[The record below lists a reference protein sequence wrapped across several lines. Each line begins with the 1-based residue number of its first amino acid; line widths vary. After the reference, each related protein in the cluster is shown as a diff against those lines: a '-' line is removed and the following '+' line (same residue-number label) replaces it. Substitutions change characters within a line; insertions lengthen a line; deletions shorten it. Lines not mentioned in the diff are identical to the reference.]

1 MAKLTKQIIF
11 DILDAIPEL
20 WDTVELKTDVLI
32 GHGYIPV
39 KSRDPREPKRTHKV
53 KVERALRDLFARRF
67 SRQLEQLRYGNY
79 IQYKAKKKPIPPPLP
94 PWEEE
99 QWMDELLTVVV
110 TALKYGVEIF
120 SEQVSIG
127 IDYTMSNVHALA
139 YARKYASD
147 LVKGIDETTGA
158 IIENAI
164 GDFVDKPGFNI
175 GNIID
180 QLIDAGMTEK
190 RAASIAVTETT
201 RAFAEG
207 QLEAARQFQ
216 KEYPDFTIVKR
227 WETNADD
234 RVCDIC
240 GPLQGEEIP
249 IEDTF
254 SNGELAPPAH
264 PNCRCWINHYTKE
277 GADVNR

>member
-127 IDYTMSNVHALA
+127 IDYTMSNVNALN
-139 YARKYASD
+139 YARQYASD
-147 LVKGIDETTGA
+147 MVKGIDETTGA

-164 GDFVDKPGFNI
+164 GDFIDKPGFNI

-180 QLIDAGMTEK
+180 QLIETGMTDK

-207 QLEAARQFQ
+207 QKFAGEELR
-216 KEYPDFTIVKR
+216 KEFPDVKIEKTWFT
-227 WETNADD
+227 NNDD

-240 GPLQGEEIP
+240 GPMDGKSVAY
-249 IEDTF
+249 EDDF
-254 SNGELAPPAH
+254 DAEGPPAH
-264 PNCRCWINHYTKE
+264 PNCRCWIEFNTRIN
-277 GADVNR
+277 D

>member
-1 MAKLTKQIIF
+1 MPLSKQIIF
-11 DILDAIPEL
+11 DILDAIPQL
-20 WDTVELKTDVLI
+20 MDTVELKVDVLMNR
-32 GHGYIPV
+32 GYIPA
-39 KSRDPREPKRTHKV
+39 KSRDPREPKRHFKIR
-53 KVERALRDLFARRF
+53 VEKQLRELFIKRF
-67 SRQLEQLRYGNY
+67 TRQLERLRYGNF
-79 IQYKAKKKPIPPPLP
+79 IQYKARKKPLPPPLP
-94 PWEEE
+94 DWEEE
-99 QWMDELLTVVV
+99 EWLEELFAVVF
-110 TALKYGVEIF
+110 TALKYGIELF
-120 SEQVSIG
+120 SEEISVG
-127 IDYTMSNVHALA
+127 IDYTMSNVEAMT

-240 GPLQGEEIP
+240 GPLQGEEVP
-249 IEDTF
+249 IEDNF